1 MGGGNGGIVVSKS
14 IQEYLDEIKI
24 QQYKTDIGFKTL
36 MEGVNDNIYII
47 PKYQRKY
54 KWKKE
59 QLEALVQSLI
69 CDFPIPP
76 IYTYRNKKNQLE
88 ILDGQQRVFSLFFY
102 YIGKYI
108 DASKNNSIDY
118 KKLNVTG
125 RSFKEALEDAY
136 ILSPLEMKMMTED
149 DKEIDISYENL
160 SPEVKRMVD
169 YVSLTVIEIRWVNE
183 EKKGETIQ
191 QIFKNLNKGGINLEP
206 QEIRDGVYDCK
217 FYDMLHEINDN
228 NPAWRKLWGKESLKG
243 KDMETLLALCA
254 YRKHVA
260 FDGKEFY
267 IENYT
272 GKLANFLDCFSEYV
286 SRIEDEEI
294 IEEYKRSIER
304 FIKQMN
310 VDKVL
315 NRKVTLLISVYIVC
329 EKCNINGVITD
340 QLLDEI
346 KRSKSYK
353 NNTDQG
359 TFAKRKMTERWKGVY
374 EILSKRIK

>member
-1 MGGGNGGIVVSKS
+1 M
-14 IQEYLDEIKI
+14 
-24 QQYKTDIGFKTL
+24 
-36 MEGVNDNIYII
+36 
-47 PKYQRKY
+47 
-54 KWKKE
+54 
-59 QLEALVQSLI
+59 
-69 CDFPIPP
+69 
-76 IYTYRNKKNQLE
+76 
-88 ILDGQQRVFSLFFY
+88 
-102 YIGKYI
+102 
-108 DASKNNSIDY
+108 
-118 KKLNVTG
+118 TG

>member
-1 MGGGNGGIVVSKS
+1 
-14 IQEYLDEIKI
+14 
-24 QQYKTDIGFKTL
+24 

-169 YVSLTVIEIRWVNE
+169 YVSLTVIEIRWALDD
-183 EKKGETIQ
+183 KK
-191 QIFKNLNKGGINLEP
+191 N
-206 QEIRDGVYDCK
+206 
-217 FYDMLHEINDN
+217 
-228 NPAWRKLWGKESLKG
+228 
-243 KDMETLLALCA
+243 
-254 YRKHVA
+254 
-260 FDGKEFY
+260 
-267 IENYT
+267 
-272 GKLANFLDCFSEYV
+272 
-286 SRIEDEEI
+286 
-294 IEEYKRSIER
+294 
-304 FIKQMN
+304 
-310 VDKVL
+310 
-315 NRKVTLLISVYIVC
+315 
-329 EKCNINGVITD
+329 
-340 QLLDEI
+340 DEI
-346 KRSKSYK
+346 TKKREK
-353 NNTDQG
+353 
-359 TFAKRKMTERWKGVY
+359 
-374 EILSKRIK
+374 